1 MDQDIGEGR
10 YRLEVGGREQETG
23 MMDSVIT
30 DGFLPAVIHVAASVR
45 GQGPQIV
52 GSRSA

>member
-1 MDQDIGEGR
+1 MDQDICEGGH
-10 YRLEVGGREQETG
+10 RLESGGRKQEPGVVDRATKHCL
-23 MMDSVIT
+23 
-30 DGFLPAVIHVAASVR
+30 LPAVMDVAASVG